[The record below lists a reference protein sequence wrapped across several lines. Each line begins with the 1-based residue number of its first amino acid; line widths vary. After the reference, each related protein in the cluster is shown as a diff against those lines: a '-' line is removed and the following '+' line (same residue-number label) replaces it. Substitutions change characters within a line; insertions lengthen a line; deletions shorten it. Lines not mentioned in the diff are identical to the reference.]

1 MATLEKLMGLPGAI
15 AAFEFRGSGEV
26 MAQKIKDPNVLTTAT
41 LDLLAHMC
49 AANVSIATMQAR
61 GWESVTGMKGFYPVQ
76 EFTLIGYEWSVIVSG
91 LQREAPK
98 AEGKDYLPPFLG
110 VVVANESADYEAAFA
125 ALEG

>member
-1 MATLEKLMGLPGAI
+1 MATLEKLMALPGAI

-26 MAQKIKDPNVLTTAT
+26 LAQKIKDTEVLSTTT

-61 GWESVTGMKGFYPVQ
+61 GWEGVTGMKGFYPIR

-110 VVVANESADYEAAFA
+110 VVVANDSADYEAAFA

>member
-1 MATLEKLMGLPGAI
+1 MATLENLMALPGAI

-26 MAQKIKDPNVLTTAT
+26 LAQHIKDTEVLSTAT

-61 GWESVTGMKGFYPVQ
+61 GWESVTGMKGFYPVR
-76 EFTLIGYEWSVIVSG
+76 EFTLVGYEWSVIVSG

-110 VVVANESADYEAAFA
+110 VVVANDSADYEAAFA